1 MSWCEI
7 TIAELGEIITGKTP
21 PTSAKENY
29 GGSIPFITPSDMV
42 ENRTVIETE
51 RYISEQGKTTVKNCV
66 LPSHV
71 VCVSCI
77 GSDMGK
83 AIITSQES
91 ITNQQI
97 NSIICKPEYDY
108 RFVYYL
114 MLTLR
119 DTIRSL
125 GKNATAVPILN
136 KSKFSSI
143 LISVPQL
150 SEQKRIADI

>member
-1 MSWCEI
+1 MSWHEI
-7 TIAELGEIITGKTP
+7 TIANLGEIITGKTP
-21 PTSAKENY
+21 PTSTKENY

-42 ENRTVIETE
+42 GNRTIYETE
-51 RYISEQGKTTVKNCV
+51 RYISEQGKTKVKNCV
-66 LPSHV
+66 LPPCS

-83 AIITSQES
+83 AVITSKES
-91 ITNQQI
+91 ISNQQI
-97 NSIICKPEYDY
+97 NSIICNEEHDH

-136 KSKFSSI
+136 KSKFSVSI
-143 LISVPQL
+143 QSPP
-150 SEQKRIADI
+150 